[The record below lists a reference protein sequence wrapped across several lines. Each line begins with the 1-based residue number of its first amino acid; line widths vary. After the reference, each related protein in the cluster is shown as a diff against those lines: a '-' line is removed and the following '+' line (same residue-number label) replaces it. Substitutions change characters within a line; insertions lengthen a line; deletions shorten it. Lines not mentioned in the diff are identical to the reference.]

1 MNQEK
6 MGLFIA
12 ELRKEKNM
20 SQYDLAELI
29 PISRDAVSKWERG
42 KRCPEPD
49 CLIKLSE
56 IFDVSINEVL
66 YGERTTKSNRDNIEE
81 ISIKLYNERNK
92 KQKTLKILVC
102 IILLLILS
110 FLVYYFI
117 STYNS
122 LKVYHIYYDSEDI
135 TIPDGVLVMTNEK
148 VYFNLGG
155 ISSDKNIKFI
165 ELFFKDE
172 KENDNLIIKIDS
184 NNIIFT
190 DFKGYNAYIDFKSI
204 KNIIKKLYLK
214 IYFDDSEEIIKLNYE
229 KNFSN
234 DYFIPKEEG
243 NSIKNEIDYASE
255 LNIVEE
261 KIKDNF
267 SCNDNFCTK
276 TLDNYGLIYDLN
288 ARILTITFSKKNEY
302 EYEWIYSFLDKQLVF
317 QEYYKNKLVNKFI
330 KSKNTN
336 NCEIGDC
343 ENINDKINTFY
354 DIIRVIN

>member
-20 SQYDLAELI
+20 SQYKLAELI

-56 IFDVSINEVL
+56 IFEVSINEVL
-66 YGERTTKSNRDNIEE
+66 YGERTTKVNKDDIEE
-81 ISIKLYNERNK
+81 VPIKLYNERNK
-92 KQKTLKILVC
+92 KQKTLKILVS
-102 IILLLILS
+102 IILLLVLS
-110 FLVYYFI
+110 FLVYYFV

-135 TIPDGVLVMTNEK
+135 KITDGILVMTNEK

-155 ISSDKNIKFI
+155 ISSDKNINVI
-165 ELFFKDE
+165 ELFFKDK
-172 KENDNLIIKIDS
+172 KENECLIMKTDS

-190 DFKGYNAYIDFKSI
+190 DFKGYNAYIDFKNV
-204 KNIIKKLYLK
+204 KNIMKELYLK
-214 IYFDDSEEIIKLNYE
+214 IYFNDSEKIIKLNYE

-234 DYFIPKEEG
+234 DYFVPKEEDY
-243 NSIKNEIDYASE
+243 SIKDEINYDRE
-255 LNIVEE
+255 LNMVEE

-267 SCNDNFCTK
+267 TCNNNFCTN
-276 TLDNYGLIYDLN
+276 TFDNYELVYVLN
-288 ARILTITFSKKNEY
+288 SRILTINSLKKK
-302 EYEWIYSFLDKQLVF
+302 EYEWIYNFSDKQLTF
-317 QEYYKNKLVNKFI
+317 QEYYKNKLINKFI

-336 NCEIGDC
+336 NCEIGNC
-343 ENINDKINTFY
+343 EKIEDKINTFY
-354 DIIRVIN
+354 DIIRAIN